1 MSSNNIKC
9 NTTLKAKNSVMI
21 MLLLGVQDLALGIA
35 DLNTPEAL
43 ATAERVAAGQV
54 QSSNPVAD
62 SSDDSS
68 DDDMESDDE
77 TRTIASK
84 YRSKPN
90 KVKIIE
96 N

>member
-1 MSSNNIKC
+1 
-9 NTTLKAKNSVMI
+9 MI

-43 ATAERVAAGQV
+43 AAAERAAAGQV
-54 QSSNPVAD
+54 QS
-62 SSDDSS
+62 SS

-77 TRTIASK
+77 THTIASK
-84 YRSKPN
+84 HRSKPS